1 MVDEIFSI
9 IMPAYN
15 AEKTIAASINS
26 VLMQSESDFKLYIVN
41 DYSTDRTKEIILS
54 FSDKRIIYLENEV
67 NMGVAETRN
76 KAIEACNGIYICFL
90 DSDDL
95 WHPQKL
101 EKQLSV
107 LNKGWDVVA
116 NNYSTFKDDIA
127 NVVNKRISPE
137 IINFNDML
145 KSNYIGNLTGIY
157 NAKKLGKFYQKTIGH
172 EDYVMW
178 LEIFAKSRQAYC
190 IQENLAY
197 YRLSKNSVS
206 ANKLIVMIWQ
216 WTIYRKV
223 LHLPVIKSIYYFLC
237 YVYLG
242 LAKRV

>member
-15 AEKTIAASINS
+15 AETTIAASINS
-26 VLMQSESDFKLYIVN
+26 VLMQSESNFKLYVVN
-41 DYSTDRTKEIILS
+41 DYSTDSTKEIVLS
-54 FSDKRIIYLENEV
+54 FTDSRIVYLENDV
-67 NMGVAETRN
+67 NLGVAKTRN
-76 KAIEACNGIYICFL
+76 KAIEACGGIYICFL

-101 EKQLSV
+101 EKQLSI

-116 NNYSTFKDDIA
+116 NNYSTFRYDIA
-127 NVVNKRISPE
+127 NIVNKRTSPE
-137 IINFNDML
+137 VISFDDML

-178 LEIFAKSRQAYC
+178 LEIFAKTKQAYC

-197 YRLSKNSVS
+197 YRLSKNSLS
-206 ANKLIVMIWQ
+206 ANKLVVMLWQ
-216 WTIYRKV
+216 WNIYRRI
-223 LHLPVIKSIYYFLC
+223 LHLPLIKSIYYFIC
-237 YVYLG
+237 YIYLG
-242 LAKRV
+242 LSKRV